1 MRARREIDAVADRLD
16 DPGTLVTQDGW
27 AARLGGA
34 VDGIE
39 IGVADARRA
48 QAHECFTGP
57 GRGQLQLDE
66 LERRPRVLEDR
77 RACPQG
83 APPPGDSAPAS
94 SSAGESP
101 FWRAGG
107 AVFCI
112 SRSASSE

>member
-1 MRARREIDAVADRLD
+1 M
-16 DPGTLVTQDGW
+16 T
-27 AARLGGA
+27 
-34 VDGIE
+34 
-39 IGVADARRA
+39 DARRVEA
-48 QAHECFTGP
+48 YERFAGP

-83 APPPGDSAPAS
+83 APPPGGSAPAS
-94 SSAGESP
+94 SSDGESP

-112 SRSASSE
+112 SRRASSE